1 VNGFIRHVQNYIR
14 ATVSEREGMM
24 QYVNEPAIDVKGFDF
39 DVSYL
44 WNNKLQLSVNGS
56 WTDSR
61 NLRKYKTDGNPS
73 ATYKNRVPNRP
84 WMFGNAEASYTFRNL
99 VIRGGHLRVGA
110 AYQYIHWYYL
120 NWEAYG
126 AASSKAR
133 IPTQNVVDLSLSY
146 SWHSDR
152 YNVSL
157 ACNNVFDELAYD
169 NYMLQK
175 PGRSFAAKFR
185 IFIY

>member
-1 VNGFIRHVQNYIR
+1 
-14 ATVSEREGMM
+14 
-24 QYVNEPAIDVKGFDF
+24 
-39 DVSYL
+39 L
-44 WNNKLQLSVNGS
+44 LSLG
-56 WTDSR
+56 D
-61 NLRKYKTDGNPS
+61 
-73 ATYKNRVPNRP
+73 
-84 WMFGNAEASYTFRNL
+84 
-99 VIRGGHLRVGA
+99 HLRVGA

-152 YNVSL
+152 YNLSL

-175 PGRSFAAKFR
+175 PGRSFIRQNLEYF
-185 IFIY
+185 FIKPNNHHK